1 MAAPTES
8 LRRAYR
14 IGGWAAAGL
23 AFLAAVLTFGFGLAA
38 FTGPSTAGDGD
49 QLKTG
54 PAPGPEGTKQ
64 EALGVDQ
71 SIVSGTVTRLVG
83 INVDAPALALPL
95 TMTVVRGGGTKAE
108 FSGGAVGGKKASI
121 DWDGGRPLPLTGQG
135 SLDFNG
141 PVNVEVTKAGASWA
155 LDGASRLLTPGSY
168 TFGATVAV
176 SPLIGGLGAP
186 KAGARLDVAPGAPA
200 SVMTKGDVR
209 VATSVAPLTL
219 KGPGRL
225 AVEGALEVRTRSGVR
240 QVTKLTF
247 GPGAF
252 EIDLL
257 PQPDGFRL
265 DRALLQGPMSVDG

>member
-1 MAAPTES
+1 VAAPTES

-23 AFLAAVLTFGFGLAA
+23 AFLAAVLTFGFALAA

-54 PAPGPEGTKQ
+54 PAPGGPAKEGVL
-64 EALGVDQ
+64 AADQ
-71 SIVSGTVTRLVG
+71 SVVSGTITRLVG

-108 FSGGAVGGKKASI
+108 FSGGAVAGKKASV

-155 LDGASRLLTPGSY
+155 LDGASRLLTPGTY

-186 KAGARLDVAPGAPA
+186 KEGARLDVAPGAAA

-209 VATSVAPLTL
+209 VATGVAPLTL

-225 AVEGALEVRTRSGVR
+225 ALEGAFEVRSRAGTR
-240 QVTKLTF
+240 QATKLTF

-257 PQPDGFRL
+257 PGPDGFRL
-265 DRALLQGPMSVDG
+265 DAALLQGPMSVGG